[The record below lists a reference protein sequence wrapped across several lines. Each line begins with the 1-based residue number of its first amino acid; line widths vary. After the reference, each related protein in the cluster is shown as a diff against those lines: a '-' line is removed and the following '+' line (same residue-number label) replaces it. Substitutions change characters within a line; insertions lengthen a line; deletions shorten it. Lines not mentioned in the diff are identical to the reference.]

1 VALPVEAISAAT
13 PSGRRSAIAGRAAT
27 VVLSVAAPDIG
38 EKTRARIL
46 RAQGPSTL
54 WLHIAITIARKKKAG
69 QVPRPYPSQ
78 DAFGYKRVVA
88 IVSGYHHSSTGRSYH
103 MVIVRMLFE
112 LFGGLALFMYGM
124 QLSSDGIQRAAG
136 DRLQRAVNFMTK
148 NRVMAVL
155 TGAVL
160 TILIQSSSATS
171 VMVVSFVNAGL
182 LSLVQAIGVIMGANI
197 GTTLTGWIIA
207 AAGVKS
213 FNIEALALPVFGLG
227 FFMSL
232 MKKKG
237 SSFVS
242 AGESLMGFAMIFL
255 GLSFIASGIPK
266 PSGEVLAFLRGFSD
280 KGFLAV
286 IVCVLVG
293 TVFTILIN
301 ASSATLAIVI
311 ALASEGVIDFRMA
324 AAITLG
330 ANIGT
335 TFDAFLAS
343 ISANA
348 STNAKRAGWAH
359 ILFNVFGT
367 VWVVAI
373 FDPFLRLVDWLT
385 PGPINQATM
394 GAHIAML
401 HTVFNTANT
410 LVLLPLT
417 NQYAALLE
425 RLFKDKPLPEGAPP
439 RLAYIAGPIMDSPEL
454 NLLHARK
461 EISDMAGIARNMFER
476 FRKDLREV
484 PADMEAEIEWFKG
497 FETYADG
504 MQEELSRFLLEVTS
518 QNVNSKTQGN
528 IQQMLH
534 VVEDLESITD
544 ACMSLAYLL
553 ERRSTKRL
561 ALDQGEIEGLV
572 PANEAASAFLSFVAE
587 KVNKPIGEEELA
599 VAADFEE
606 KLDSFRSELKKMAR
620 KRLKA
625 GADVKTELLF
635 IDMVRHIEKIGDYG
649 YSIAQ
654 SLREMR

>member
-1 VALPVEAISAAT
+1 
-13 PSGRRSAIAGRAAT
+13 
-27 VVLSVAAPDIG
+27 
-38 EKTRARIL
+38 
-46 RAQGPSTL
+46 
-54 WLHIAITIARKKKAG
+54 
-69 QVPRPYPSQ
+69 
-78 DAFGYKRVVA
+78 
-88 IVSGYHHSSTGRSYH
+88 

-148 NRVMAVL
+148 NRLMAVL

-160 TILIQSSSATS
+160 TVLIQSSSATS

-207 AAGVKS
+207 AAGIKS
-213 FNIEALALPVFGLG
+213 FNIEAIALPVFGLG

-237 SSFVS
+237 GSFVS
-242 AGESLMGFAMIFL
+242 AGEALMGFALIFL

-343 ISANA
+343 IAANT

-367 VWVVAI
+367 LWVVAI
-373 FDPFLRLVDWLT
+373 FDPFLRLVDWIT
-385 PGPINQATM
+385 PGPITPATM
-394 GAHIAML
+394 GTHIAML
-401 HTVFNTANT
+401 HTLFNTANT
-410 LVLLPLT
+410 IVLLPFET
-417 NQYAALLE
+417 QYAKLLTV
-425 RLFKDKPLPEGAPP
+425 LFKDKPLPEGAPP

-461 EISDMAGIARNMFER
+461 EIADMAEVARKMFER
-476 FRKDLREV
+476 FRKDLREE
-484 PADMEAEIEWFKG
+484 PKDLDAEIEWFKG

-504 MQEELSRFLLEVTS
+504 MQEELSKFLLEVTS
-518 QNVNSKTQGN
+518 QSVNAKTQGN

-544 ACMSLAYLL
+544 ACMSLAYLI
-553 ERRSTKRL
+553 ERRSAKRL
-561 ALDQGEIEGLV
+561 VLDQKEIDGVV
-572 PANEAASAFLSFVAE
+572 PANEAASAFLAFVAE
-587 KVNKPIGEEELA
+587 KINMPIGEEELA
-599 VAADFEE
+599 VASEFEE
-606 KLDSFRSELKKMAR
+606 KLDAFRSELKKMAR

-635 IDMVRHIEKIGDYG
+635 IDMIRHIEKIGDYA

-654 SLREMR
+654 ALREMR

>member
-1 VALPVEAISAAT
+1 M
-13 PSGRRSAIAGRAAT
+13 
-27 VVLSVAAPDIG
+27 
-38 EKTRARIL
+38 
-46 RAQGPSTL
+46 
-54 WLHIAITIARKKKAG
+54 
-69 QVPRPYPSQ
+69 
-78 DAFGYKRVVA
+78 A
-88 IVSGYHHSSTGRSYH
+88 IVTMIFG
-103 MVIVRMLFE
+103 

-124 QLSSDGIQRAAG
+124 QLASDGIQRAAG

-160 TILIQSSSATS
+160 TVLIQSSSATS

-213 FNIEALALPVFGLG
+213 FNIEALALPVFGVG

-232 MKKKG
+232 MKKRG

-255 GLSFIASGIPK
+255 GLSILSSSIPK
-266 PSGEVLAFLRGFSD
+266 PSGQVLAFLHDFSG

-286 IVCVLVG
+286 LVCVLVG

-311 ALASEGVIDFRMA
+311 ALAAEGVIDFRMA
-324 AAITLG
+324 AALTLG

-348 STNAKRAGWAH
+348 SPAAKRAGWAH

-367 VWVVAI
+367 IWVVAI

-385 PGPINQATM
+385 PGEITTATM

-401 HTVFNTANT
+401 HTVFNAANT
-410 LVLLPLT
+410 LVLLPVVK
-417 NQYAALLE
+417 QYAAFLE
-425 RLFKDKPLPEGAPP
+425 RLIKEKPQPEGAPP
-439 RLAYIAGPIMDSPEL
+439 QLAYIAGPIMDSPEL
-454 NLLHARK
+454 NLVHARK
-461 EISDMAGIARNMFER
+461 EIADMAGIARRMFER
-476 FRKDLREV
+476 FRKDVREE
-484 PADMEAEIEWFKG
+484 PEDLDAEIEWFKG
-497 FETYADG
+497 YETYADG
-504 MQEELSRFLLEVTS
+504 MNEELSKFLLEVTS
-518 QNVNSKTQGN
+518 QNVGPKTQGN

-534 VVEDLESITD
+534 VVDDLESITD
-544 ACMSLAYLL
+544 SCMSLAYLV
-553 ERRSTKRL
+553 ERRARKHLS
-561 ALDQGEIEGLV
+561 LDPAEIEGIV
-572 PANEAASAFLSFVAE
+572 PANEAADAFLGFVAE

-606 KLDSFRSELKKMAR
+606 KLDAYRSELKKMAR
-620 KRLKA
+620 RRLKA

-635 IDMVRHIEKIGDYG
+635 IDMIRHVEKIGDYG

-654 SLREMR
+654 ALRDMR